1 MAVTSSKRI
10 ERCGESSQQ
19 HGSIIQAEP
28 PGRSRLLALAGS
40 RQTPAGGLMR
50 WSPPHPV
57 RARL

>member
-10 ERCGESSQQ
+10 ERCGESSQH

-40 RQTPAGGLMR
+40 RQTPAGGFS
-50 WSPPHPV
+50 WSGWDK
-57 RARL
+57 RGKRT